1 MKNYL
6 EVLQE
11 KAKKIDAN
19 IEMCGFDKECIT
31 NVIAKKVRSNFEHE
45 DLAVIKEKAITIEA
59 ITSTNNEDKSS
70 ILDAIEEKIKEILE
84 KENELFTS
92 IELQQN
98 FMPLDLG

>member
-19 IEMCGFDKECIT
+19 IEICGFDKECIT
-31 NVIAKKVRSNFEHE
+31 NVIAKKVRSNLEHE
-45 DLAVIKEKAITIEA
+45 DLAIIKEKAITIEA
-59 ITSTNNEDKSS
+59 IISTNNEDKSS